1 MHLSPVVPWGWGGGG
16 ESKEGVLCK
25 GPYESARF
33 PPSRWR
39 HRAIQVKKFRGLFLI
54 YRKLKSLIIH
64 ILRVEIINHSYT
76 EEYRHRGTVGTK
88 EEWAQ
93 RNSGHRGTVGTEEQ
107 WAQRNS
113 GHRGTVGT
121 EER

>member
-1 MHLSPVVPWGWGGGG
+1 MPNLAKKGQFLSVPN
-16 ESKEGVLCK
+16 L
-25 GPYESARF
+25 
-33 PPSRWR
+33 
-39 HRAIQVKKFRGLFLI
+39 GLFLI

-64 ILRVEIINHSYT
+64 ISRVEIINHSYT
-76 EEYRHRGTVGTK
+76 EEYSGHRGTVGT
-88 EEWAQ
+88 E
-93 RNSGHRGTVGTEEQ
+93 RGTVGTEEQ